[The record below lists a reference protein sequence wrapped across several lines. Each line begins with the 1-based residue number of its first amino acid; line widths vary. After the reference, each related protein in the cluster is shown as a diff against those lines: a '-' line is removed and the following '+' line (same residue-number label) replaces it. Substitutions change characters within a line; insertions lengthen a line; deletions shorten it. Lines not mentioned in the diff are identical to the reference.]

1 MTKRRHQYQ
10 KIRRVSE
17 ASLAFD
23 PVWIAKLC
31 EEQDGD
37 IEPTPE
43 MKRLK
48 NAIGYAWNNELSAC
62 QRKYFLLYYRDGL
75 NMREVGTR
83 CNVSES
89 TVSRTLTRARRT
101 LRHYLMYYY
110 RMPSC

>member
-31 EEQDGD
+31 EAQSDAAEQ
-37 IEPTPE
+37 TPE
-43 MKRLK
+43 MKRLQ
-48 NAIGYAWNNELSAC
+48 NAISYAWKNELSPT
-62 QRKYFLLYYRDGL
+62 QRRYFLLYYRDGL
-75 NMREVGTR
+75 NMREVGAR
-83 CNVSES
+83 CRVAES

-110 RMPSC
+110 KMPSR